1 MAQTKEMLSIFAKV
15 PKQFQFLPSPLSSF
29 PHAPTRRLL
38 LPLRLVM
45 ADPSRSSPTPGD
57 APLAEPLPAADAP
70 DVGVAA
76 GTPNPDLEFG
86 FQRPELGKEKLAGT
100 VHFHERHVIL
110 CYKGPEAWASHV
122 EAALP
127 DRLPGL
133 LAAAIKAN
141 KPNLKKPVSTDLF
154 APTVASHFPLGSS

>member
-1 MAQTKEMLSIFAKV
+1 MAQTKEMLSIFVKV

-154 APTVASHFPLGSS
+154 PLTIVSHFPLGIS

>member
-1 MAQTKEMLSIFAKV
+1 
-15 PKQFQFLPSPLSSF
+15 
-29 PHAPTRRLL
+29 
-38 LPLRLVM
+38 M

-70 DVGVAA
+70 DVGIAA
-76 GTPNPDLEFG
+76 GTPDPDMEFG

-141 KPNLKKPVSTDLF
+141 LNKPVSTDLF
-154 APTVASHFPLGSS
+154 APTIASHFPLELADLILRCGFRFALKT